1 MKRSANINV
10 EWSKFTDSSFDFAE
24 MEWRRVDQAPAQRR
38 LVAGLLVGL
47 GLILL
52 GS

>member
-1 MKRSANINV
+1 MKRSANTST

-38 LVAGLLVGL
+38 LVADLLIGLS
-47 GLILL
+47 LILL